1 MADNKIKHKR
11 NVTNTNDPAA
21 NGLDVGELAIGAV
34 AGKLYTKKQD
44 GTVITFTDSTTAVQ
58 ANTDEAVALAITLG

>member
-44 GTVITFTDSTTAVQ
+44 GTVITFTGIPLIIFSNVHARC
-58 ANTDEAVALAITLG
+58 